1 MKLSDLESIHNHS
14 EFKRGLEINRRHFLS
29 KAGLGLG
36 GLALASLS
44 NPLEAFARMN
54 NIVQQDGIT
63 GMPHF
68 VPKAKRVIYL
78 FQSVITYVRLK

>member
-14 EFKRGLEINRRHFLS
+14 ELKSGLEINRRHFLS

-44 NPLEAFARMN
+44 NPFEVLGGMN
-54 NIVQQDGIT
+54 NIVQPDGIT
-63 GMPHF
+63 GIPHF
-68 VPKAKRVIYL
+68 GYRDDRWSEI
-78 FQSVITYVRLK
+78 FSFGRLAI